1 MDSAGPATDARGDP
15 FQEASV
21 DHDDAPSIGAWE
33 LSVADAEADR
43 FAAAIDA
50 DLEDGVDPE
59 EILASLRPRLLRLT
73 TAQRLAV
80 VHRLA
85 PLLASLSR
93 PV

>member
-15 FQEASV
+15 FLEASV
-21 DHDDAPSIGAWE
+21 DQHGAPPIGAWE

-50 DLEDGVDPE
+50 DLGDGVDPE